1 MDLSVRKGGIAM
13 KKYLRPEMELTKLSA
28 LSVLASSIEDNVYDD
43 GDFFDT
49 LPDLGLWLI

>member
-1 MDLSVRKGGIAM
+1 M

-43 GDFFDT
+43 GDASRFRFMT
-49 LPDLGLWLI
+49 YIINPK

>member
-1 MDLSVRKGGIAM
+1 M

-49 LPDLGLWLI
+49 LPDLGL